1 VSRPIPRTF
10 HFVFG
15 LREQTEPF
23 SLVFY
28 LALRSC
34 LTVNRP
40 DQVLFHCLH
49 EPWGPYWDL
58 ISDEVTVVPVALIDD
73 VTNHTYDEL
82 EVPAIYRYAH
92 HADFIRL
99 DVLIEHGGVYA
110 DIDTIFVS
118 PIPDALYEQPF
129 VLGREAP
136 VHDTRTGVERPSLC
150 NALLMAEPG
159 AAFARE
165 WRRRMSAALA
175 GWSHHSTL
183 LPQALADDAPAAV
196 HIEPER
202 TFYPYRWSPLD
213 LHRLFEATET
223 DVDGICSIHLW
234 SHLWW
239 DPARVD
245 FSTFHAGLITE
256 DRVRSVDSTY
266 NLLARRHLPA

>member
-1 VSRPIPRTF
+1 VSSPVPRTF

-40 DQVLFHCLH
+40 DRLLFHCLH
-49 EPWGPYWDL
+49 EPWGPYWEL
-58 ISDEVTVVPVALIDD
+58 IRDEVTVMPVALVDD
-73 VTNHTYDEL
+73 VTHHAYDEL
-82 EVPAIYRYAH
+82 EVPAMYRYAH

-118 PIPDALYEQPF
+118 PIPDALYDRSF
-129 VLGREAP
+129 VIGREAP

-159 AAFARE
+159 ARFARE
-165 WRRRMSAALA
+165 WRQRMPGALA

-183 LPQALADDAPAAV
+183 LPQVMADEHPALV
-196 HIEPER
+196 HVEPER

-213 LHRLFEATET
+213 LHRLFEAAET

-239 DPARVD
+239 DERRVD
-245 FSTFHAGLITE
+245 FSAFHAGLITE
-256 DRVRSVDSTY
+256 DAVRTVDSTY